1 MFDSSSVGLSD
12 EAKILVS
19 FANNRKESF
28 CEELI
33 ISFIY
38 IRNNRG
44 PSELPCGI
52 SQITV
57 CFDDWILSID
67 TVHIVKLSAQKF
79 MKVVKFIRWMSVNN
93 QLLFF
98 FVFLEFQ

>member
-19 FANNRKESF
+19 SANNRKESF

-44 PSELPCGI
+44 PSELP
-52 SQITV
+52 
-57 CFDDWILSID
+57 
-67 TVHIVKLSAQKF
+67 
-79 MKVVKFIRWMSVNN
+79 
-93 QLLFF
+93 
-98 FVFLEFQ
+98 

>member
-1 MFDSSSVGLSD
+1 MSFLRFIESLLASHNNFTFLNSIFMFDSSSVGLSD

-19 FANNRKESF
+19 SANNRKESF

-44 PSELPCGI
+44 PSELP
-52 SQITV
+52 
-57 CFDDWILSID
+57 
-67 TVHIVKLSAQKF
+67 
-79 MKVVKFIRWMSVNN
+79 
-93 QLLFF
+93 
-98 FVFLEFQ
+98 

>member
-19 FANNRKESF
+19 SANNRKESF
-28 CEELI
+28 CEEL

-44 PSELPCGI
+44 PSELP
-52 SQITV
+52 
-57 CFDDWILSID
+57 
-67 TVHIVKLSAQKF
+67 
-79 MKVVKFIRWMSVNN
+79 
-93 QLLFF
+93 
-98 FVFLEFQ
+98 